1 MTPFEAFQAVDLRIG
16 RVKDVQVNDAA
27 RKPAYKMWIEFGEEF
42 GVKTSSGQY
51 TDLYR
56 AEDLVG
62 RLVVCAVNLGERKIA
77 GFTSQVLVVGV
88 PDPDGATVLLAC
100 ERNVAPGAKV
110 F

>member
-16 RVKDVQVNDAA
+16 RFKDVQVNDAA

-77 GFTSQVLVVGV
+77 GFTSQVLVVGE